1 MKLRNFIYGAT
12 ILIVYVR
19 FFCLYV
25 FRGGKMR
32 GKFVYIHAIQF
43 FVKVSLFGPRVYPR
57 GSLVIALVRWS
68 MVRWSVSWSV
78 FKYLRDRSKDFSNF
92 LREVSA
98 P

>member
-43 FVKVSLFGPRVYPR
+43 FVKHAIQFFVKVSLF
-57 GSLVIALVRWS
+57 VIIID
-68 MVRWSVSWSV
+68 VSDPF
-78 FKYLRDRSKDFSNF
+78 FKRPQFFTNLPID
-92 LREVSA
+92 LI
-98 P
+98 